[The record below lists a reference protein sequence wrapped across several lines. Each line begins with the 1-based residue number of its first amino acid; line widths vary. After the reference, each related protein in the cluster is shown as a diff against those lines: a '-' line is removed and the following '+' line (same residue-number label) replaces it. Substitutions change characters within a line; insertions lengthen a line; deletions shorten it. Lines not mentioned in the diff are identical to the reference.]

1 MLLQERE
8 ICTLQSVM
16 DANNFSIL
24 WTEESWVGNK
34 TLVYIIQTKGTV
46 SKWNKNHQSHNLILL
61 KEKWNNISISYQKKK
76 KKNSL
81 PWRNTEFLLCC
92 HMVGWLAGPQWS
104 LEGHRVAV
112 RTLVKLFR
120 NHAGGFLF
128 VWTRGGVSRCG
139 RLLSMRWTCVHPSSL
154 EEEGKSRRGR
164 RKWK

>member
-1 MLLQERE
+1 MLLLERE
-8 ICTLQSVM
+8 ICTLHSVM

-24 WTEESWVGNK
+24 WTEEWWVGNK

-46 SKWNKNHQSHNLILL
+46 SIWNKNHQSHNLILL

-76 KKNSL
+76 KNSL
-81 PWRNTEFLLCC
+81 PWRNTESLLCC
-92 HMVGWLAGPQWS
+92 HMVGWLEGPQWS

>member
-34 TLVYIIQTKGTV
+34 TLVYIIPTKGTV
-46 SKWNKNHQSHNLILL
+46 SIWNKNHQSHNLILL

-76 KKNSL
+76 NSL
-81 PWRNTEFLLCC
+81 PWRNTESLLCC

>member
-34 TLVYIIQTKGTV
+34 TLVYIIPTKGTV
-46 SKWNKNHQSHNLILL
+46 SIWNKNHQSQLNSTEREMKQYFYLIP
-61 KEKWNNISISYQKKK
+61 KKK
-76 KKNSL
+76 KSL
-81 PWRNTEFLLCC
+81 PWRNTESLLCF
-92 HMVGWLAGPQWS
+92 HKVGWLAGPQWS

-128 VWTRGGVSRCG
+128 VWTQGGVSRCG

-154 EEEGKSRRGR
+154 EEEGK
-164 RKWK
+164 

>member
-34 TLVYIIQTKGTV
+34 TLVYIIPTKGTV
-46 SKWNKNHQSHNLILL
+46 SIWNKNHQSQLNSTEREMKQYFYLIP
-61 KEKWNNISISYQKKK
+61 KK

-81 PWRNTEFLLCC
+81 PWRNTESLLCC

-154 EEEGKSRRGR
+154 EEEGK
-164 RKWK
+164 

>member
-34 TLVYIIQTKGTV
+34 TLVYIIPTKGTV
-46 SKWNKNHQSHNLILL
+46 SIWNKNHQSQLNSTEREMKQYFYLI
-61 KEKWNNISISYQKKK
+61 QKKIK
-76 KKNSL
+76 NKNSL
-81 PWRNTEFLLCC
+81 PWRNTESLLCC

-128 VWTRGGVSRCG
+128 VWTWGGVYGRG
-139 RLLSMRWTCVHPSSL
+139 RLISMKWTCVPLSSL
-154 EEEGKSRRGR
+154 EEEGK
-164 RKWK
+164 